1 VDHGVLWPNEH
12 GEELAGELERGRAHQ
27 ARRLF
32 AHPHKQVGVGVEDV
46 DILGVEQLL
55 LQLVSRHLHLK
66 SGFLL
71 LSLKRQKRT
80 EPTPSFLSFLNF
92 NPKVFFS
99 LQNYQVMRFGDDND
113 NLPTYLYIY
122 SL

>member
-1 VDHGVLWPNEH
+1 MDHGVLWPNEH

-66 SGFLL
+66 SGVFIVIFEAAETY
-71 LSLKRQKRT
+71 RT
-80 EPTPSFLSFLNF
+80 Y
-92 NPKVFFS
+92 PKFFERS
-99 LQNYQVMRFGDDND
+99 EKNEA
-113 NLPTYLYIY
+113 
-122 SL
+122 